1 MEGTAGKSMLP
12 QVREKGGSNL
22 EAGYLQLPASQRI
35 ANHSKNHKHGL
46 TNQPDIDI
54 HQRHEA
60 MRLSGDAVV
69 RTLELSQGEKLGEG
83 ERHNDGTSNFEA
95 SKQLVT
101 RQWPKQHH
109 TLPPEQPQSRRETRP
124 FKDSTCFPRRPPEET
139 KTERV
144 IGVASNPYLRL
155 RGLPDEPRAAKPRNL
170 TRSKKDLLDKVAG
183 AKLSKRRENLRASP
197 PPTQRR
203 PRR

>member
-69 RTLELSQGEKLGEG
+69 RFKTRRLSPSSPSLGQY
-83 ERHNDGTSNFEA
+83 TP
-95 SKQLVT
+95 V
-101 RQWPKQHH
+101 
-109 TLPPEQPQSRRETRP
+109 
-124 FKDSTCFPRRPPEET
+124 
-139 KTERV
+139 
-144 IGVASNPYLRL
+144 
-155 RGLPDEPRAAKPRNL
+155 EPRAHIKQADWTSHHLWSSLNRIREKTESLTENQPPSEPTSKPCLQLVARWNYHKERSLAKVNATTTGPL
-170 TRSKKDLLDKVAG
+170 TL
-183 AKLSKRRENLRASP
+183 RRANN
-197 PPTQRR
+197 
-203 PRR
+203 